1 MVSGDRAVAR
11 CWPVEPV
18 LLAAGLITACGGDSE
33 GGVDDPDTEPDT
45 AGPSLVAFFDANAS
59 IVAGSPQ
66 RLTFGVGDAN
76 GALVPDSAAELS
88 MTVRDPTG
96 KVVGPAQT
104 VPLHAEGLPAGT
116 TRSRS
121 PRRSPA
127 PTRWRRRSTAGKA
140 TASFT
145 AGTLDTVR
153 VPGAG
158 ATMPDLHT
166 PTTADARGVDPIC
179 TAEPACPLHAVDL
192 ADARTQ
198 GKPIALLVS
207 TPAYC
212 QLAICGPVLDV
223 LLDARD
229 AVRRIADEH
238 PRRGVP
244 ERRRGRARPV
254 AGGPRS
260 RGRGAEPR
268 LRALPVPDRGRREH
282 REAPRHDLRCG
293 RNSTGADRA
302 RDMSAWREVPE

>member
-1 MVSGDRAVAR
+1 MSGPPDALWRPSRRTVLAGGAG
-11 CWPVEPV
+11 

-33 GGVDDPDTEPDT
+33 GGADDPDTEPDT

-104 VPLHAEGLPAGT
+104 VSLHAEGLPRGYYPLTFTPPVPGT
-116 TRSRS
+116 YEVATEIDGRE
-121 PRRSPA
+121 
-127 PTRWRRRSTAGKA
+127 A

-223 LLDARD
+223 LLDARTPFGESLTSIHVEVYRSAAEVERDPSQAALAPAVEGLNLVFEPCLFLIGADGSIVKRLDTIFD
-229 AVRRIADEH
+229 AVEIRQE
-238 PRRGVP
+238 
-244 ERRRGRARPV
+244 
-254 AGGPRS
+254 
-260 RGRGAEPR
+260 
-268 LRALPVPDRGRREH
+268 LTALV
-282 REAPRHDLRCG
+282 
-293 RNSTGADRA
+293 T
-302 RDMSAWREVPE
+302 